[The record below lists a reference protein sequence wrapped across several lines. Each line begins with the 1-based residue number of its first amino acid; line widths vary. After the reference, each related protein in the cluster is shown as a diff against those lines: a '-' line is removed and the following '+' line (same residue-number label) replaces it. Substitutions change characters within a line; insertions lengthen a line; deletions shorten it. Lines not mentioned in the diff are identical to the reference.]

1 MKNISVKLTI
11 FFISIIV
18 VSSALSVVVS
28 MLVSPSVFVEI
39 RKDQTEIV
47 NSLEKLSKT
56 QNLSIEDMM
65 DILSNSTYKL
75 EIVSKPDSIE
85 EQQMIQNLHEGD
97 IVYLPSGRRE
107 GMPMVVKI
115 NNQLIKIG
123 LHPQNTVFSLTAYRI
138 WDSFLFY
145 ILIGAVM
152 ITVLVRRVVRPILM
166 LTDATQQVA
175 KGNFD
180 IEVETYSE
188 DEIGILAQNFNKMVR
203 ELRHMEILRKD
214 FISNVSHEFKT
225 PMASIQGFAKLLKD
239 RDMDDEQYDEYVDII
254 IEETGRLSRL
264 SSNLLKL
271 SRLENQEI
279 PDMEDSFSL
288 DEQLRRCILILSPK
302 WDKKDI
308 DFDLELDPISYCGNE
323 ELLQQVWLNILENA
337 IKFTPEGGEI
347 KVVSKIE
354 EAFAKIIIR
363 DTGIGM
369 DELTVDRIFEQFY
382 QGDMSHTGDGS
393 GLGLPLAKRIVE
405 IYEGSIDVSSKVGE
419 GTTFEI
425 KLPILSEVIND
436 KKDVKKDNK
445 KSGKVKKKR

>member
-1 MKNISVKLTI
+1 MKKISVKLTL
-11 FFISIIV
+11 FFISIILM
-18 VSSALSVVVS
+18 SSLLSVAIS
-28 MLVSPSVFVEI
+28 MIMSPSVFVEI
-39 RKDQTEIV
+39 RKDQAEIA

-56 QNLSIEDMM
+56 DNLTMEEMI

-75 EIVSKPDSIE
+75 EVVSQPGTIE
-85 EQQMIQNLHEGD
+85 EQQLIENLDEGD
-97 IVYLPSGRRE
+97 IVYLPGSRSE
-107 GMPMVVKI
+107 GIPIIVKI
-115 NNQLIKIG
+115 RDNLIKVG
-123 LHPQNTVFSLTAYRI
+123 LNSNNTVFSLTAYRI
-138 WDSFLFY
+138 WDSYLFY
-145 ILIGAVM
+145 ILIGAIM
-152 ITVLVRRVVRPILM
+152 IAVLVRRVVKPILM
-166 LTDATQQVA
+166 LTEATQQVA

-180 IEVETYSE
+180 IEVENDSE
-188 DEIGILAQNFNKMVR
+188 DEIGILTQNFNKMVK

-279 PDMEDSFSL
+279 PEMGEQFSL

-308 DFDLELDPISYCGNE
+308 DFDLDLENIMYCGNE
-323 ELLQQVWLNILENA
+323 ELLQQVWINILENA
-337 IKFTPEGGEI
+337 IKFTPEQGEI
-347 KVVSKIE
+347 KVSSKIKDS
-354 EAFAKIIIR
+354 FAQVIIS
-363 DTGIGM
+363 DNGIGM
-369 DELTVDRIFEQFY
+369 DEVTVDRIFEQFY

-405 IYEGSIDVSSKVGE
+405 IYNGSISVNSKVGE
-419 GTTFEI
+419 GTTFDI
-425 KLPILSEVIND
+425 KLPLLKAKIAKKEVR
-436 KKDVKKDNK
+436 
-445 KSGKVKKKR
+445 GKKR